1 MTSQAISEDFA
12 KVFNFTELKNFTIVL
27 SGFVIVSNDIH
38 I

>member
-12 KVFNFTELKNFTIVL
+12 KVFNSTKLKNFTIAFRV
-27 SGFVIVSNDIH
+27 FVVVDRH